1 VGPNEYPS
9 LLARAHEGAGDSDA
23 GVRAWSAQAI
33 GDIGPG
39 AAEAVP
45 ALIALLRNQDV
56 GSRNSAAI
64 ALRGIGPA
72 AKSALPALREALS
85 DPNQDVR
92 RFAALAIEKIEAH

>member
-1 VGPNEYPS
+1 
-9 LLARAHEGAGDSDA
+9 
-23 GVRAWSAQAI
+23 VRAWSAQAI

-56 GSRNSAAI
+56 GSRNNAAI
-64 ALRGIGPA
+64 ALRGIGPE

-85 DPNQDVR
+85 DPNGDVR
-92 RFAALAIEKIEAH
+92 RFASLAIEKIEAH